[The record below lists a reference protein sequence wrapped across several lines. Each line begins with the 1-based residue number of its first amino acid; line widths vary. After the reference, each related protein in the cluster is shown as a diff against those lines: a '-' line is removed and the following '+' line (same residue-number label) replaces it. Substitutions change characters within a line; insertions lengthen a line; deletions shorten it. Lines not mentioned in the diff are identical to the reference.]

1 MSQSGSTEFSAEEP
15 EFQTESSLLSTFRE
29 LRRSPTALGG
39 LAIIGLLVGMAIFS
53 TVDLVLLDKQL
64 ITALIADPHATDTT
78 AIYEPPSAEH
88 PMGTDQFGRDI
99 LARIIYGSRVA
110 LAIGIIAVGIGFSGG
125 VIFGS
130 IAAYEGGYVDDLIMR
145 FLETL
150 YSIPGLVLA
159 LTFAAIF
166 GSSIFV
172 LFFAFGIIGI
182 PGYARVM
189 RSEVLSIREEEY
201 VDAAR
206 AAGLPRRTI
215 LFREIVPN
223 GIAAVV
229 VQATLSMGGVIIG
242 AAALSFLGFGVQ
254 PPTADWG
261 RMLNTAQEAL
271 FIAPWV
277 AAFPGLMIFFT
288 VMGFN
293 MLGDGL
299 RDAMD
304 PRVDLRSPDMD
315 RLEEAAVGTGPDRH
329 GPTDLPEDEPAA
341 ADGGERR

>member
-1 MSQSGSTEFSAEEP
+1 MSTDQSTASEVEIRTENRV
-15 EFQTESSLLSTFRE
+15 LSTLKE
-29 LRRSPTALGG
+29 LRYSPTAFIGT
-39 LAIIGLLVGMAIFS
+39 IIVGVLVVMAVFS
-53 TVDLVLLDKQL
+53 TIDLVVFDKRF
-64 ITALIADPHATDTT
+64 ITALVADPHAMHLDN
-78 AIYEPPSAEH
+78 IYAPPSMEH
-88 PMGTDQFGRDI
+88 PMGTDRYGRDI
-99 LARIIYGSRVA
+99 LARIIYGSRIA
-110 LAIGIIAVGIGFSGG
+110 LSIGIIAVGISFIGG
-125 VIFGS
+125 IVVGS
-130 IAAYEGGYVDDLIMR
+130 IAAYEGGYVDDVLMR
-145 FLETL
+145 LVETV
-150 YSIPGLVLA
+150 YAIPGLVLA
-159 LTFAAIF
+159 MTFMAIL
-166 GSSIFV
+166 GPSIYN
-172 LFFAFGIIGI
+172 LFLAYGIIGI

-223 GIAAVV
+223 GLAAVV

-254 PPTADWG
+254 PPTASWG
-261 RMLNTAQEAL
+261 RMLSSAQEAM

-277 AAFPGLMIFFT
+277 MYFPGFMIFIT

-304 PRVDLRSPDMD
+304 PRIKLNSPDIDTVDMLAEVHYRTTESD
-315 RLEEAAVGTGPDRH
+315 GTY
-329 GPTDLPEDEPAA
+329 PTP
-341 ADGGERR
+341 DGGERE